1 MIEYIRPILDRPF
14 FYELHNTLIGAKHR
28 SRILVRDYVRPKQ
41 GDRILDIGCGPG
53 NMFPYFTGCRYRGV
67 DMNPD
72 YIERAKARFGQQ
84 AEFSCQRVS
93 EQTVHEL
100 GEFDIVLALAL
111 LHHLDDSEAD
121 DLFRLGYA
129 ALKPGGRMITMDG
142 CYLPKQSRIERYLLD
157 SDRGR
162 FVRTEEE
169 YLKLAHLRFSQ
180 VRPHLQPRLLRIPYT
195 HIFMECV
202 R

>member
-1 MIEYIRPILDRPF
+1 
-14 FYELHNTLIGAKHR
+14 
-28 SRILVRDYVRPKQ
+28 
-41 GDRILDIGCGPG
+41 
-53 NMFPYFTGCRYRGV
+53 
-67 DMNPD
+67 
-72 YIERAKARFGQQ
+72 
-84 AEFSCQRVS
+84 
-93 EQTVHEL
+93 
-100 GEFDIVLALAL
+100 
-111 LHHLDDSEAD
+111 
-121 DLFRLGYA
+121 
-129 ALKPGGRMITMDG
+129 MITMDG